1 MSVTSSV
8 TVGKP
13 LSVTV
18 PRLQN
23 EDVHAG
29 GRGPLQGV
37 TERMPGIYSLPVIMM
52 MLFSFTYEEN
62 WSQRGE
68 VPCPRSHSNL
78 VTMHHTGGSF
88 LSDQRSGR
96 VLGTG
101 SSAWDLRLCG
111 ALSLRRLLS
120 CVKGKV
126 VSPAPTPLPYSLQIR
141 LGGPASQGGAAL
153 PAEESD
159 GTSRRS
165 LHATGACIAPIIY
178 FGQNT
183 RWDIKG
189 ISCWSEE
196 TAKGPDLLPGLP
208 GTE

>member
-1 MSVTSSV
+1 M
-8 TVGKP
+8 
-13 LSVTV
+13 
-18 PRLQN
+18 
-23 EDVHAG
+23 
-29 GRGPLQGV
+29 QGV

-78 VTMHHTGGSF
+78 VAMHHTGGSF

-126 VSPAPTPLPYSLQIR
+126 VSPAPTPLPPSGSGASASCAAPLVSVSASCPQPHPCPQLCFRPLGVVAKRGFYRSPRRVTQVLSLTYPAAHPRPPRNHLSPPLQGR
-141 LGGPASQGGAAL
+141 LSPSCHLLSVHAHLG
-153 PAEESD
+153 
-159 GTSRRS
+159 
-165 LHATGACIAPIIY
+165 LHAQAA
-178 FGQNT
+178 
-183 RWDIKG
+183 
-189 ISCWSEE
+189 
-196 TAKGPDLLPGLP
+196 A
-208 GTE
+208 

>member
-1 MSVTSSV
+1 MPVTSSV

-13 LSVTV
+13 LSVTA
-18 PRLQN
+18 PGLQN

-29 GRGPLQGV
+29 GRGSLQGV

-62 WSQRGE
+62 RSQRGE

-78 VTMHHTGGSF
+78 VAIHHTGGSF

-96 VLGTG
+96 VLGTS

-111 ALSLRRLLS
+111 ALPLRGLLS

-126 VSPAPTPLPYSLQIR
+126 VSPAPSPLPHSLQIR
-141 LGGPASQGGAAL
+141 LGGPCLSGRCC
-153 PAEESD
+153 S
-159 GTSRRS
+159 
-165 LHATGACIAPIIY
+165 AC
-178 FGQNT
+178 
-183 RWDIKG
+183 
-189 ISCWSEE
+189 
-196 TAKGPDLLPGLP
+196 
-208 GTE
+208 